1 MQTQETTEAPRKIDT
16 MKRGDRALMAAT
28 AAAIAGFYANAGLV
42 LLETAGPGP
51 IYDDP
56 LGLVQIATYAA
67 VVVIYSTVAGAAIES
82 LTAPAIER
90 RQQRRQE
97 ARRQRAA
104 AAAARTADRERQA
117 AATPAPAP
125 GDTPDDTIL
134 PGGRQRPGAAGAER
148 HAYASAYTATDDQS
162 HDMAAGIQHIEIAI
176 GKLEDARDAVKA
188 AARRMGLEPAELN
201 GRFYLY
207 NPTTRQ
213 QYSVLFK
220 QISKRQRRGFW
231 RKRK

>member
-28 AAAIAGFYANAGLV
+28 AAAIAAFYADNALAR
-42 LLETAGPGP
+42 LTEAGPGP
-51 IYDDP
+51 LYAQT
-56 LGLVQIATYAA
+56 LLATQIVAYVA
-67 VVVIYSTVAGAAIES
+67 VVVVYVALAAGTIES
-82 LTAPAIER
+82 LAAPTLER
-90 RQQRRQE
+90 QRQRRQE

-134 PGGRQRPGAAGAER
+134 PGGRQRQR
-148 HAYASAYTATDDQS
+148 HAYASESASAYTATDDQS